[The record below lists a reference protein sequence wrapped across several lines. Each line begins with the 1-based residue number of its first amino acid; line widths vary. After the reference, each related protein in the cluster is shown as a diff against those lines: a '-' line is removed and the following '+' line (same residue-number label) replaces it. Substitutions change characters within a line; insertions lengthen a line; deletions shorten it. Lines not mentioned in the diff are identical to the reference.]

1 VHFVHSS
8 LIFLK
13 DTFEAEGANAM
24 NFQMATLQP
33 AAKTPSDA
41 EGPDLPT
48 DALSSAE
55 MDVEIA
61 PLVLKVGASSIAE
74 FEKLL
79 SELQEAKLFLQSE
92 GERVQRETAQYI
104 DLARAASA
112 SATIISD
119 SVREWREAGH
129 PLSNRAHPRLLC
141 VPKTNEASPQTDE
154 ACFDFWE

>member
-1 VHFVHSS
+1 MSVMEHRHRNSRLRNSEAARVHFVHSS

-79 SELQEAKLFLQSE
+79 SELQEAKNFLQSE

-104 DLARAASA
+104 NLARAASA
-112 SATIISD
+112 SFGFGARMARS
-119 SVREWREAGH
+119 R
-129 PLSNRAHPRLLC
+129 P
-141 VPKTNEASPQTDE
+141 SP
-154 ACFDFWE
+154 

>member
-1 VHFVHSS
+1 VHFVHSP
-8 LIFLK
+8 LTFFVK
-13 DTFEAEGANAM
+13 DAFEAEGANAM

-41 EGPDLPT
+41 EGPHLPT
-48 DALSSAE
+48 DVLSSAE

-79 SELQEAKLFLQSE
+79 GELQEAKNFLQSE

-104 DLARAASA
+104 NLARAASA

-119 SVREWREAGH
+119 SVREWREAGQT
-129 PLSNRAHPRLLC
+129 LSNRAHPRLLC

-154 ACFDFWE
+154 AR